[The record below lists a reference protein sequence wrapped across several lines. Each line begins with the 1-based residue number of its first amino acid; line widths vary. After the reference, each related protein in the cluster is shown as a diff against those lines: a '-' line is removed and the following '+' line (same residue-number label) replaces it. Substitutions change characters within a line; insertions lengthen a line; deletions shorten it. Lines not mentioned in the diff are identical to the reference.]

1 MNLATFYW
9 KFSTGWSI
17 ESFPDLD
24 SEQTLVIAFG
34 SVQLLDDSRPL
45 ATLKQAYPTSH
56 FIGCSTAG
64 EIWGSTLLDESL
76 VVSVLRF
83 QHTQLKSAFCP
94 IQEEYKLKDQQKTR
108 HNCYGAGRFIAQQLA
123 DKNLKAIFILA
134 DGLQT
139 NGSELLRG
147 LNSILYDQVAFISHS
162 DPLLIVGGLA
172 ADLHQFK
179 RTWVL
184 EKSGVRMGYVA
195 AIGFY
200 GNAIQISCGSQ
211 GGWTIFGPERT
222 VTRSERNILYELD
235 HKPVLQLYQEYLGKR
250 ARDLPISGLFFPLAL
265 GTLGSRKHIV
275 RTLSGIDWETQSMR
289 FTGDIPLG
297 AVAQLMRGNYERLVD
312 GALAAALITR
322 NSSQRK
328 MGEWE
333 QNHNKLID
341 SENFMLEPNLAIAIS
356 GSGRRLVL
364 GERTEEELEATLDEL
379 PKETQQIGFYSY
391 GEFAPYGSTSVCELQ
406 NQTMTLITIR
416 ENSS

>member
-1 MNLATFYW
+1 MELATFFW
-9 KFSTGWSI
+9 KFTTGWSI
-17 ESFPDLD
+17 ESFPALD
-24 SEQTLVIAFG
+24 SDQTLVFVFG
-34 SVQLLDDSRPL
+34 SVRLLDNSQPL
-45 ATLKQAYPTSH
+45 FALKQAYPNSH
-56 FIGCSTAG
+56 LIGCSTAG
-64 EIWGSTLLDESL
+64 EIWGSTLLDQSL

-83 QHTQLKSAFCP
+83 KQTTLKTAFCS
-94 IQEEYKLKDQQKTR
+94 IQADLNAVKKLRNRQT
-108 HNCYGAGRFIAQQLA
+108 CYNAGRFIGEKLAAQ
-123 DKNLKAIFILA
+123 NLKAVLILA

-147 LNSILYDQVAFISHS
+147 LNSILYAQNSWVSHPDS
-162 DPLLIVGGLA
+162 LLIVGGLA
-172 ADLHQFK
+172 ADSHQFK

-184 EKSGVRMGYVA
+184 ENGLPKIGYVSA
-195 AIGFY
+195 VGFY

-211 GGWTIFGPERT
+211 GGWTIFGPERK
-222 VTRSERNILYELD
+222 VTRSDRNILYELD
-235 HKPVLQLYQEYLGKR
+235 QKPALQLYQEYLGTR
-250 ARDLPISGLFFPLAL
+250 ARDLPTTGLFFPLAL
-265 GTLGSRKHIV
+265 GTLGSRKHII
-275 RTLSGIDWETQSMR
+275 RTITAIDQTTESMR
-289 FTGDIPLG
+289 FTGDIPEG

-333 QNHNKLID
+333 QNKLNS
-341 SENFMLEPNLAIAIS
+341 SETFMLEPSLALAIS

-379 PKETQQIGFYSY
+379 PKGTQQIGFYSY
-391 GEFAPYGSTSVCELQ
+391 GEFAPYGTTSLCELH